1 MDWEGAIGTN
11 LLSAYLISPL
21 ATSFGG
27 KDAKRFELFALS
39 QLWTGY
45 AICELPYTSNYPNSP
60 TYINS
65 NKIEPI
71 QHCPRSGYNSLQL
84 Q

>member
-11 LLSAYLISPL
+11 LLSAYLISPM

-39 QLWTGY
+39 QL
-45 AICELPYTSNYPNSP
+45 
-60 TYINS
+60 
-65 NKIEPI
+65 
-71 QHCPRSGYNSLQL
+71 
-84 Q
+84 